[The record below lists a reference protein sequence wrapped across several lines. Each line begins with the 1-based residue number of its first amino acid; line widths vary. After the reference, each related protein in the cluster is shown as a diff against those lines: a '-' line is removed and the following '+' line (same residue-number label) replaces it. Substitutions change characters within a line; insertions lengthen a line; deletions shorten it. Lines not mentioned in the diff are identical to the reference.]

1 MTMRAARFAASLL
14 SVLAAALAASA
25 AARAQVPIGNL
36 VDMTGDTAIV
46 SKEYSQGKID
56 ALEWINRN
64 GGVNGK
70 QIDADTVD
78 YGYAVPRAL
87 AAYKKWATPPKVTAI
102 QGWGTADTE
111 ALIDFVNKDRIPYYS
126 ASYSAPL
133 ADPTGKG
140 PASKRAAPYN
150 FPMGPTYSD
159 GLRAL
164 LQWAAEDW
172 KKQGKNGKPKYV
184 HLGDNHPYPNAPKRA
199 GEEYAKERGFEVLP
213 AIQYSLTPGDFR
225 AQCLTLK
232 EAGADY
238 AFLANTSDS
247 NIALLKACAT
257 LGVKTQMMA
266 NIWGMDENAM
276 KATGE
281 AANGVVWVMGAAT
294 WSEDVPGMKTVR
306 DVSSMSD
313 PRGTTYRAVHY
324 IRGVCAV
331 FFMKEAMA
339 WAAGNGGITGPNIK
353 KGMYQKKE
361 WVPAGLEGACPPGTW
376 TESDHRAFTHIAI
389 YRATVKGSTDAP
401 LPDLMRTGT
410 IAMTKIYQADVPRK
424 SDWLGW

>member
-1 MTMRAARFAASLL
+1 MRTGPLAACLL
-14 SVLAAALAASA
+14 SVLATALAASA

-36 VDMTGDTAIV
+36 IDMTGDTAIV

-56 ALEWINRN
+56 ALNWINQN
-64 GGVNGK
+64 GGINGK
-70 QIDADTVD
+70 RIDADTVD
-78 YGYAVPRAL
+78 YGYVVPRAL
-87 AAYKKWATPPKVTAI
+87 AAYKKWTTQSKVTAI

-111 ALIDFVNKDRIPYYS
+111 ALVDFVNKDRIPYYS
-126 ASYSAPL
+126 ASYSAHL
-133 ADPTGKG
+133 ADPNGKG
-140 PASKRAAPYN
+140 SATKRPAPYN

-172 KKQGKNGKPKYV
+172 KKQGKAGKPKYV

-199 GEEYAKERGFEVLP
+199 GEEYAKQHGFDVLP
-213 AIQYSLTPGDFR
+213 AIQYRLTPGDFA

-232 EAGADY
+232 ETGADY

-247 NIALLKACAT
+247 NIALLKACAAM
-257 LGVKTQMMA
+257 GVKTQMMA

-276 KATGE
+276 KAAGE
-281 AANGVVWVMGAAT
+281 AANGIVWVMGAAK
-294 WSEDVPGMKTVR
+294 WGDDVPGMKTVQA
-306 DVSSMSD
+306 VSRVSD
-313 PRGTTYRAVHY
+313 PQGVAYRAVHY

-339 WAAGNGGITGPNIK
+339 WADENGGINGPNIK
-353 KGMYQKKE
+353 NGMYQKKE
-361 WVPAGLEGACPPGTW
+361 WVPAGLNGACPPGTW
-376 TESDHRAFTHIAI
+376 TESDHRAFTHISL

-401 LPDLMRTGT
+401 LADLMRTGT
-410 IAMTKIYQADVPRK
+410 IAMTKIFQADVPRK
-424 SDWLGW
+424 SEWLGW